1 MRKVTAIIVMLLMI
15 PVINSY
21 AQNRDGK
28 RDGQGQQDRR
38 GQQMDPNDRSD
49 FGKRGDGAGPF
60 RRQAMQDLKRFERLR
75 MMKLLDL
82 LDLDRKTEDKF
93 IPHMR
98 EHQRE
103 TFKLMKK
110 HEHLIN
116 KLGEGLKENKLSD
129 NEIEEMIRE
138 INNLEKERNQQMV
151 DFLIK
156 SKAILTMEQL
166 GKMYVFQ
173 ARFGAEV
180 IEKMRDFRNQ
190 QQGMEPPP
198 DHP

>member
-15 PVINSY
+15 PVMNSY

-28 RDGQGQQDRR
+28 REGQGQQDRR
-38 GQQMDPNDRSD
+38 GQQIDPNGQDV
-49 FGKRGDGAGPF
+49 GMRGDGAGPF
-60 RRQAMQDLKRFERLR
+60 RRQAMTDLKRFERLR

-82 LDLDRKTEDKF
+82 LDLDRKTEDTF
-93 IPHMR
+93 IPLMR

-129 NEIEEMIRE
+129 NEIDELIRE
-138 INNLEKERNQQMV
+138 INNLENERNQQMV
-151 DFLIK
+151 NFLIK
-156 SKAILTMEQL
+156 SKEILTMEQL